1 MRTNTAR
8 PTLHHTAIAVH
19 DLDRAVAFYTT
30 HFGGEVEVILQD
42 VGDPNIAELHLL
54 PAARFTLAFVR
65 FGSTRLEFFQFA
77 EPADGREIESRA
89 HDFGI
94 RHIAFETDD
103 LQSTYDRLSAAGV
116 DSPVPRT
123 WFPTATPQERNS
135 PSALTPMAT
144 ALSSSKPVEMLTT
157 LSVAWNRVLLAA
169 RFSTPDATARD

>member
-1 MRTNTAR
+1 MRTNAAR

-30 HFGGEVEVILQD
+30 HFGGEVEVILRD

-54 PAARFTLAFVR
+54 PAALFTLAFVR

-116 DSPVPRT
+116 RFTRSPYVVPDGDAAGT
-123 WFPTATPQERNS
+123 KLAFCFDPDG
-135 PSALTPMAT
+135 
-144 ALSSSKPVEMLTT
+144 
-157 LSVAWNRVLLAA
+157 NRVELIQAG
-169 RFSTPDATARD
+169 